1 MVVQATC
8 QSHCSC
14 PAGEAASKLRRDSL
28 NQLVLQQVLL
38 AQLDT
43 SATYSAE
50 DQLHQAVCQAAG
62 DCGGV

>member
-1 MVVQATC
+1 MANY
-8 QSHCSC
+8 QSRWSC

-50 DQLHQAVCQAAG
+50 EQLHQAVCEAAG
-62 DCGGV
+62 GCGGM